1 MCEKLSILPGLLPS
15 HRPSSWPSCGPSSGG
30 TRLPVEMLW
39 AESKGLMKGIL
50 WEASHRWR
58 STLASLW
65 HCSSFREQK
74 AQRGQAAVCRRPR
87 LSQTW
92 EGSLSKSLSLGRLFS
107 PSHQTSR
114 ADFDVFPPLGLLL
127 GSPPLSCFLRIPRGT
142 SSRLSVMVSQ
152 PQAIFIYRWRPHLY
166 HQL

>member
-1 MCEKLSILPGLLPS
+1 
-15 HRPSSWPSCGPSSGG
+15 
-30 TRLPVEMLW
+30 MLW

-50 WEASHRWR
+50 WEASHLWR

-92 EGSLSKSLSLGRLFS
+92 DRRLNERLSLGRLS
-107 PSHQTSR
+107 LHPTSR
-114 ADFDVFPPLGLLL
+114 TYCRTVDVFCPKALCQAPP
-127 GSPPLSCFLRIPRGT
+127 PPPFWMVGYSIPRRSSSTSGNQNIFIT
-142 SSRLSVMVSQ
+142 SSDLFPKVPNS
-152 PQAIFIYRWRPHLY
+152 PHQVIHRHLTWGKVTV
-166 HQL
+166 LA